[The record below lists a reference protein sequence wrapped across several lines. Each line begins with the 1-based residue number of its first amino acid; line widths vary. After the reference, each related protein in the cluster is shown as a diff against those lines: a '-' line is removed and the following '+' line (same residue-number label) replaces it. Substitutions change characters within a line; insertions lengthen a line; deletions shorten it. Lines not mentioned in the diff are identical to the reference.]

1 MNALVND
8 HLLNYEEIKAEIKSR
23 DLQIKNAF
31 SKDPQ
36 IAFIHNARQF

>member
-23 DLQIKNAF
+23 DLQIKMHLA
-31 SKDPQ
+31 KILRLPL
-36 IAFIHNARQF
+36 FIMQDNF